1 MAVIGLKSMTR
12 YMIAL
17 GISGGVS
24 FLAVYFYDLTLL

>member
-17 GISGGVS
+17 ISGGVS